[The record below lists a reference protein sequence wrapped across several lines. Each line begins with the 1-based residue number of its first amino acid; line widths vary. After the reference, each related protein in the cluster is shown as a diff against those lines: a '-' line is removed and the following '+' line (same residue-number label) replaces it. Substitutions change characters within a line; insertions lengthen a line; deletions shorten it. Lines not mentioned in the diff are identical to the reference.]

1 MKKIFLLLMFLIC
14 LSSFSKE
21 STIKFQKNITENNIN
36 EKSNESG
43 RYVIINIMGNE
54 ILDIYKLNNVLVH
67 IYQNG
72 IFFKHPISKT
82 EIYLQGNLKVLK
94 NPSNNDWEKYIEFHA
109 DEEFC
114 QKLK

>member
-1 MKKIFLLLMFLIC
+1 MKKIFLLLMFFVYF
-14 LSSFSKE
+14 SSFSE
-21 STIKFQKNITENNIN
+21 ENITKFQENTTENSVN
-36 EKSNESG
+36 EKLNESG
-43 RYVIINIMGNE
+43 RYIIINIMGNE